1 MSTNTCSELAVLLE
15 KSVEDLKSHLGRRMG
30 GNGLAF
36 HRSTLEDISSI
47 FCQQLQAAPVNFL
60 QGRHS
65 FPARKISGWRM
76 ELWQAALSYL
86 VLKNSPLGRTNTLI
100 DYNSHLAIFVAA
112 NCFNL
117 PTAGLNVDAL
127 AKMTESLGRS
137 QTQSFHLTDYASWL
151 KAHLPQA
158 SQ

>member
-15 KSVEDLKSHLGRRMG
+15 KSLEDLKSHLGRRMG

-86 VLKNSPLGRTNTLI
+86 NRVQFETGGLGPWLGAGRTPM
-100 DYNSHLAIFVAA
+100 AA
-112 NCFNL
+112 F
-117 PTAGLNVDAL
+117 PEGGSVKTGV
-127 AKMTESLGRS
+127 TR
-137 QTQSFHLTDYASWL
+137 
-151 KAHLPQA
+151 
-158 SQ
+158 